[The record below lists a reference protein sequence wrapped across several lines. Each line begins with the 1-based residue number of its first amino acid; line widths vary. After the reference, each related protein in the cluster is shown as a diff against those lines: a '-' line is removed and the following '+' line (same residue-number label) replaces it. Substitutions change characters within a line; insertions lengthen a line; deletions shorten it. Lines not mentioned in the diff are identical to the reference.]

1 MFSGPN
7 DMPQVE
13 IVAARLH
20 PRVHSVHKSSE
31 IWRCTSLG
39 VMAYRSLRCRC
50 VGVNRPGYFCI
61 YFKIYCLL
69 KY

>member
-1 MFSGPN
+1 MKDITFYQGEVLMFSGPN

-31 IWRCTSLG
+31 ISG
-39 VMAYRSLRCRC
+39 VEMY
-50 VGVNRPGYFCI
+50 
-61 YFKIYCLL
+61 
-69 KY
+69 